1 MLERGALAGSTDHNQ
16 RMRVLI
22 VDDDPVYVTW
32 IEEVLRQAGIQHE
45 ALGDGDAA
53 LKRLS
58 EVADGHFDLLLLDV
72 RMPRMSGWDLLVAL
86 REHGRELPVIVV
98 SGQESVAERV
108 RGLRMGA
115 DDYAIKG
122 IEPEELLARMDAVL
136 RRRRSL
142 APLDFGDLRVDP
154 VRRRVARAGTS
165 VELSPKEYDLLL
177 ALVRAGGEV
186 VAREDL
192 LREVWDMDFD
202 PGTNLLDVHVG
213 RLRRKIDRGGP
224 PLIETVRGE
233 GYRLLRH
240 DAPRDDPSA
249 AARQT

>member
-1 MLERGALAGSTDHNQ
+1 
-16 RMRVLI
+16 MRILV
-22 VDDDPVYVTW
+22 VDDDPVYHAW
-32 IEEVLRQAGIQHE
+32 IGEVLRQAGLQYE
-45 ALGDGDAA
+45 LAEDGDAA
-53 LKRLS
+53 LRRLS
-58 EVADGHFDLLLLDV
+58 EVSEGHFDLLLLDV
-72 RMPRMSGWDLLVAL
+72 RMPRMSGWDLLVEL
-86 REHGRELPVIVV
+86 RERGRELPVIVV
-98 SGQESVAERV
+98 SGEESVAERV

-115 DDYAIKG
+115 DDYVTKKV
-122 IEPEELLARMDAVL
+122 EPEELLARIEAVV

-142 APLDFGDLRVDP
+142 APFDFGDLRVDP
-154 VRRRVARAGTS
+154 VRRRVERAGKS
-165 VELSPKEYDLLL
+165 IELSPKEYDLLL

-186 VAREDL
+186 VARQDL

-213 RLRRKIDRGGP
+213 RLRRKVDGGGL

-240 DAPRDDPSA
+240 DAVGPDAAR